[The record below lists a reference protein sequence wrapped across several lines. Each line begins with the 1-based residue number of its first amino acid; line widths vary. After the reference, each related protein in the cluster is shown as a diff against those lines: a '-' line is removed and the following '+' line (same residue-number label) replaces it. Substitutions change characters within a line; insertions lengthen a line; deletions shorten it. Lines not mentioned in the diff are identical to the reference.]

1 VLQQTGLCTNQDFE
15 RARLG
20 AIADGHLRADK
31 VLIPLGLVKEREL
44 ATVYARVLGLSLVEP
59 SSYPEFQILPDIFP
73 ASFAREN
80 RSIILGF
87 DGDVILVALS
97 DPLDCFVKEVI
108 FAKTGRAVRMCV
120 SVPIELD
127 SAIRRLYPPSS
138 TKAVT
143 DFGIQSSAALDK
155 DIERLRDMA
164 SEAPIIRLVNDIV
177 TRAVETHAS
186 DIHLEPY
193 STDLRIRY
201 RYDGLL
207 FDEGSRPFAEGP
219 AIISRIKIMA
229 KLDIA
234 ERRIPQDGRIQ
245 MSVRGTEI
253 DFRVSTVPSANGEA
267 VVLRILDRSAIRLD
281 FERIG
286 LERQTVLAFQ
296 EALLSPN
303 GTVLVTG
310 PTGCG
315 KTTTLYAGLAALV
328 DTKRNV
334 ISIEDPIEYH
344 LDGVRQIQTQ
354 SQIGLN
360 FSEILRSVLRQDPDI
375 IMVGEMRDTETA
387 TTALQA
393 ALTGHLVLSTL
404 HTNSAAGAITRLRDM
419 GVEPY
424 LVAELLVGVLAQ
436 RLVRRLCDHCKR
448 ERRDTQQKLADSSL
462 HFLQLDYANQ
472 SLWEAVG
479 CPSCRNTGYRGRLA
493 IGEFLQ
499 PSQALKGLILC
510 NADERTI
517 RIQATKDGMKSM
529 FRCGI
534 DRALNGV
541 TTIDE
546 VLRHVRRD
554 DQY

>member
-1 VLQQTGLCTNQDFE
+1 
-15 RARLG
+15 
-20 AIADGHLRADK
+20 
-31 VLIPLGLVKEREL
+31 
-44 ATVYARVLGLSLVEP
+44 
-59 SSYPEFQILPDIFP
+59 
-73 ASFAREN
+73 
-80 RSIILGF
+80 
-87 DGDVILVALS
+87 
-97 DPLDCFVKEVI
+97 
-108 FAKTGRAVRMCV
+108 
-120 SVPIELD
+120 
-127 SAIRRLYPPSS
+127 
-138 TKAVT
+138 
-143 DFGIQSSAALDK
+143 
-155 DIERLRDMA
+155 
-164 SEAPIIRLVNDIV
+164 
-177 TRAVETHAS
+177 
-186 DIHLEPY
+186 
-193 STDLRIRY
+193 
-201 RYDGLL
+201 
-207 FDEGSRPFAEGP
+207 
-219 AIISRIKIMA
+219 MA

-234 ERRIPQDGRIQ
+234 ERRVPQDGRIQ

-253 DFRVSTVPSANGEA
+253 DFRVSTMPSANGET

-296 EALLSPN
+296 EALRSPN

-310 PTGCG
+310 PTGSG

-354 SQIGLN
+354 SQIGLT

-387 TTALQA
+387 RTALQA

-424 LVAELLVGVLAQ
+424 LIAELLVGVLAQ

-448 ERRDTQQKLADSSL
+448 EQKVTQQKPADSSL
-462 HFLQLDYANQ
+462 HLLQLGYPNH

-493 IGEFLQ
+493 VGEFLQ
-499 PSQALKGLILC
+499 PSQTVKRLILC
-510 NADERTI
+510 NSDERTI
-517 RIQATKDGMKSM
+517 REQATEDGMKSM
-529 FRCGI
+529 FRSGM
-534 DRALNGV
+534 DLALNGV
-541 TTIDE
+541 TTFDE
-546 VLRHVRRD
+546 VVRHLRRD
-554 DQY
+554 DQC